1 MKTISMLDFR
11 RHAEAVLDEVRRGQ
25 PFVLTYRGKP
35 AARLEPIVER
45 QITPEDPFYALD
57 RLADAKG
64 ASLTND
70 EIDRIVYG
78 T

>member
-1 MKTISMLDFR
+1 
-11 RHAEAVLDEVRRGQ
+11 
-25 PFVLTYRGKP
+25 LTYRGKP